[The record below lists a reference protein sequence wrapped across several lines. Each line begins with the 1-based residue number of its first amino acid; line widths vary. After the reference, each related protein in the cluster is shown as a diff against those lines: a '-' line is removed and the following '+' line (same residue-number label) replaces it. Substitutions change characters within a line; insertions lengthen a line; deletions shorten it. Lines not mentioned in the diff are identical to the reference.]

1 MEKIRQDAIIARI
14 VHLQK
19 RVRKW
24 ILRRRESK
32 LQKEKDLAKELL
44 DAALKAE
51 EDEMV
56 SNSEDLKL
64 TLLIPN
70 FCRLGSKE

>member
-64 TLLIPN
+64 T
-70 FCRLGSKE
+70 

>member
-1 MEKIRQDAIIARI
+1 

>member
-1 MEKIRQDAIIARI
+1 
-14 VHLQK
+14 
-19 RVRKW
+19 
-24 ILRRRESK
+24 LRRRESK

-64 TLLIPN
+64 T
-70 FCRLGSKE
+70 